1 MGFDHL
7 EDEEIVLIHVRI
19 VEQATF
25 EARMAL
31 GNKRRL
37 DQMSLLGCQAKLA
50 ERYRNSASR
59 AGPGFWI

>member
-31 GNKRRL
+31 GMKQFMGTRT
-37 DQMSLLGCQAKLA
+37 
-50 ERYRNSASR
+50 
-59 AGPGFWI
+59 F